1 MPCLGTKILKTREE
15 IITSMCLTYRHDY
28 GLTKEPGLMFTAGV
42 TDKEREAIYRMMSQ
56 LFDNDILPYMEFKK

>member
-1 MPCLGTKILKTREE
+1 
-15 IITSMCLTYRHDY
+15 
-28 GLTKEPGLMFTAGV
+28 MFTAGV